1 MLKIAVCGAM
11 GRMGSRIIS
20 LVIDDPD
27 LELAG
32 AVEYLGHEQ
41 VGKDVGTALGH
52 GTIGIKITDDLDKA
66 IGAAD
71 CVIDFS
77 TPGATMEHAHLA
89 AATHVPLVIGT
100 TSLGSGQLAEVK
112 KLSKRIPIL
121 LAPNMSVGMNV
132 MFKVAADMAR
142 HLPGYD
148 VEIVEIHH
156 RMKKDAP
163 SGTAL
168 RLAQAIADALGKNL
182 RTVARYARHGND
194 VLRKEGE
201 IGIQTVRAGDVIG
214 EHTVY
219 FGGFGERLEI
229 AHKATSRDNFAR
241 GALVAAK
248 WLSQKKTGFYDMQDV
263 LGLRE

>member
-1 MLKIAVCGAM
+1 
-11 GRMGSRIIS
+11 MGSRIIS
-20 LVIDDPD
+20 LVIDDPE

-32 AVEYLGHEQ
+32 AVEALGHQ
-41 VGKDVGTALGH
+41 QAGRDVGIALGH
-52 GTIGIKITDDLDKA
+52 GTIGINITDDLVKT
-66 IGAAD
+66 IEGAD

-77 TPGATMEHAHLA
+77 TPAAAMEHAGCA
-89 AATHVPLVIGT
+89 ADSHTPIVIGT
-100 TSLGSGQLAEVK
+100 TGLAASQAAELK
-112 KLSKRIPIL
+112 KLSKRIPIV

-156 RMKKDAP
+156 RLKKDAP

-168 RLAQAIADALGKNL
+168 RLAQAIAEALGRNL
-182 RTVARYARHGND
+182 GKVARYARHGSD

-201 IGIQTVRAGDVIG
+201 IGIQTVRAGDVVG

-229 AHKATSRDNFAR
+229 THKATSRDNFAR

-248 WLSQKKTGFYDMQDV
+248 WLVHKKTGFYDMQDV
-263 LGLRE
+263 LGLKGQG